1 MSDGYMKAKPR
12 INTPNRA
19 QLILDVIDYNELIP
33 ETHPARIIVSFVEK
47 LNLEAFYTEIK
58 AVEGSAGRAAFDPKL
73 LLCIWLYATVE
84 GIGSAR
90 LIEQLCGRD
99 CAFRW
104 ICGGLNINYH
114 TLSDFRTAN
123 TGRLDQL
130 LTDIV
135 SSFVSANIVNLK
147 SILIDG
153 TKISSSASLQSF
165 KKRTQLY
172 KLKKEIQRRVSALRQ
187 ELAQDSNASIN
198 RVEAARR
205 QSIINRERKINRALT
220 ELPIIEAVKETA
232 KKKVKKG
239 TEVSEAKVSTTDP
252 EARIMR
258 FSDGS
263 IDAGYNCQVVLDPE
277 SYMVLSVDVTNQG
290 NDKNLLKPIVENIES
305 RYEATVE
312 RTLVDTGYPTHQD
325 IIDLAEKKNPTLIY
339 SPLPKKKKKIKAE
352 SLRKREKK
360 EANLPEP
367 VKAFLKRMGN
377 RIANK
382 YYKRRSRIETF
393 NGILHNRMPTG
404 FYLRGKVK
412 AKSELLLQAIG
423 HNIMRGFRL
432 EAIS

>member
-1 MSDGYMKAKPR
+1 MKPKPR

-19 QLILDVIDYNELIP
+19 QLILDVIDYDELIP
-33 ETHPARIIVSFVEK
+33 ENHPARIIVSFVEK
-47 LNLEAFYTEIK
+47 LDLEAFYAEIK
-58 AVEGSAGRAAFDPKL
+58 AIEGSAGRTAFDPRL

-104 ICGGLNINYH
+104 ICGGLKINYH

-123 TGRLDQL
+123 TERLDQL

-135 SSFVSANIVNLK
+135 TSFVSANIVKLK
-147 SILIDG
+147 SIAIDG
-153 TKISSSASLQSF
+153 TKISASASLQSF
-165 KKRTQLY
+165 KKRSQLH
-172 KLKKEIQRRVSALRQ
+172 KLKKEVKHRVAALRQ
-187 ELAQDSNASIN
+187 ELEQNTHASIN
-198 RVEAARR
+198 RVETARN
-205 QSIINRERKINRALT
+205 QSILNRERKINKALS
-220 ELPIIEAVKETA
+220 ELPKIEAVKEIA

-239 TEVSEAKVSTTDP
+239 TKVSEAKVSTTDP

-263 IDAGYNCQVVLDPE
+263 IDAGYNCQVALDPE

-290 NDKNLLKPIVENIES
+290 NDRNLLKPIVENIES
-305 RYEATVE
+305 RYETTVE
-312 RTLVDTGYPTHQD
+312 RALVDTGYPTHQD

-339 SPLPKKKKKIKAE
+339 SPLKKKKAIKTA

-360 EANLPEP
+360 EANFPEP
-367 VKAFLKRMGN
+367 VKAFFKRMGN
-377 RIANK
+377 EISNK
-382 YYKRRSRIETF
+382 YYKLRSRIETV
-393 NGILHNRMPTG
+393 NGIVHNRMPTG
-404 FYLRGKVK
+404 FHLRGKVK

-432 EAIS
+432 RAIS